1 MNASTSLS
9 LFKPVYEDTFDT
21 IEEFILSTL
30 YDEWKYFMETEDN
43 YFNHNQIEGIQRS
56 IKIRSKKLD
65 ELISQDLVRL
75 VSKEIISSHTVK
87 IIKIERI
94 ELHNK

>member
-1 MNASTSLS
+1 MG

-21 IEEFILSTL
+21 IEEFILSSL

-75 VSKEIISSHTVK
+75 VRT
-87 IIKIERI
+87 
-94 ELHNK
+94 